1 MLWTD
6 KYRPKTFDDVVGN
19 AKQKHIIQKWV
30 EEWKNGN
37 PQPPLLLIGP
47 AGTGKTTIAHIVAN
61 EFSEYIELNASDK
74 RSHDL
79 LISTIG
85 ESANTYSLFGENKKL
100 IIMDEVDGIHGTNDR
115 GGTKALN
122 KIIKESKQP
131 IIMMANDFYSN
142 KLTTIKKNSQVIK
155 MDKIKSPS
163 INKFLRDVV
172 LKNEGIEVD
181 KEVLMKLAKR
191 SSGDL
196 RSSINTLQA
205 LVENGGELTEET
217 LEATSQKDNT
227 TTIINTV
234 QRVLKSKNP
243 NHIKQSMF
251 ENTEDPSLVL
261 EYIAENVP
269 REYERNIEITKAY
282 EMISQADLYFGRTNS
297 SRYYGFWK
305 YASDFMSVGVA
316 LSKKD
321 TYKKF
326 SPIQGP
332 QAFRMMGQTRGKRA
346 LRDQIASKMEE
357 KMHVSLQVAYTIFP
371 YFEIMFEND
380 EVAWEI
386 SDFLELEDDEIKWF
400 RKKKIPKKVITKME
414 KIKAEMR
421 EEEKEKWR
429 ESIKKGIFREIPP
442 QKLESKED
450 NENNEYNKNNEDNG
464 DNSFKNNTN
473 VDDNA
478 YNNTVVDIFDD
489 FTDDELDEI
498 ANEFSLDSKPKLRKN
513 KSKDSEE
520 EESKSKKDK
529 KEEKLDKGQTTLFSF

>member
-19 AKQKHIIQKWV
+19 AKQKHTIQKWV

-155 MDKIKSPS
+155 MDKIKAPS

-269 REYERNIEITKAY
+269 REYERNNEITKAY

-297 SRYYGFWK
+297 TRYYGFWK

-316 LSKKD
+316 LSKND

-357 KMHVSLQVAYTIFP
+357 KMHISLQVAYTIFP

-442 QKLESKED
+442 QKLENNEFND
-450 NENNEYNKNNEDNG
+450 NESNINNKVNVNNKE
-464 DNSFKNNTN
+464 NTN
-473 VDDNA
+473 NDNIVDDSA
-478 YNNTVVDIFDD
+478 HNNTVVDIFDD
-489 FTDDELDEI
+489 FSDEELDEI
-498 ANEFSLDSKPKLRKN
+498 ASEFSLDSKPKLRKT
-513 KSKDSEE
+513 KSKDSA
-520 EESKSKKDK
+520 EESKSKKEK

>member
-371 YFEIMFEND
+371 YFEVMFEND

-464 DNSFKNNTN
+464 DNSYKNNTN